1 VLPPSLVRQARA
13 EEIKFMLDWGVWE
26 RAPIANCWRDTGK
39 APIGSKWV
47 DVNKGDATK
56 PLIRSRFV
64 VKEIATYKTD
74 DFFAATPPLEAF
86 RLLLSLA
93 ASGARDTKIE
103 VLDAR
108 KAHVHAFA
116 DRVVYTQLPPEL
128 AAQGYCAKL
137 VRCLYGTRDAP
148 RRWEAFLAEQLIA
161 LGFAKGRASPCC
173 FFHARLSVRCIVHG
187 DDFVLSGTAGALDEV
202 KAGMHERFLLKELG
216 RLGGEQGELKELRV
230 LNRII
235 RWTPLG
241 LRYEADP
248 RHGEILVRGV
258 AGAERALSAP
268 GTHSKDFEGPSGEA
282 ELPQAIA
289 SLFRSFAARA
299 NYLAMDRPDLAQAT
313 KELCRRMSAPRA
325 ADLQAL
331 GRVAR
336 YLVGAARVVYEYPWQ
351 HSQALVVYTDSDF
364 AGCIDGRLSTSG
376 GAALLGRHLLKHWA
390 STQRKITLS
399 SGEAELGAVVR
410 GCSEVLGLQSVARDL
425 GVELRPEVH
434 ADSSA
439 AIGICNRS
447 GIGKVRHLAVAQL
460 WVQDLV
466 RSKTCR
472 LFKVLGTE
480 NPADLLTK
488 PLARAEI
495 DGHLGRLGLRR
506 ATGRAETA
514 PRADAAVDT
523 TLADRAARAR
533 SARLAPWPTHRG
545 SGGPRLPNQCAS

>member
-1 VLPPSLVRQARA
+1 
-13 EEIKFMLDWGVWE
+13 
-26 RAPIANCWRDTGK
+26 
-39 APIGSKWV
+39 
-47 DVNKGDATK
+47 
-56 PLIRSRFV
+56 LIRSRFV

-93 ASGARDTKIE
+93 ASDTQEIKLE

-108 KAHVHAFA
+108 KAHLHAFA
-116 DRVVYTQLPPEL
+116 DRLVCVQLPPEL
-128 AAQGYCAKL
+128 AEQGYCAKL

-173 FFHARLSVRCIVHG
+173 FFHAGLGVRCIVHG
-187 DDFVLSGTAGALDEV
+187 DDFVLSGTASALDEV
-202 KAGMHERFLLKELG
+202 KARMHERFLLKELG
-216 RLGGEQGELKELRV
+216 RLGGAQGELKELRV

-235 RWTPLG
+235 RWTPSG
-241 LRYEADP
+241 LKYEADP

-258 AGAERALSAP
+258 AGAMGALSTP
-268 GTHSKDFEGPSGEA
+268 GTHSKDFDVPSDA
-282 ELPQAIA
+282 ELPGAIA

-313 KELCRRMSAPRA
+313 KELCRRMSAPKA

-336 YLVGAARVVYEYPWQ
+336 YLVGAPRVVYEYPWQ
-351 HSQALVVYTDSDF
+351 KRPGLVAYTDSDF

-376 GAALLGRHLLKHWA
+376 GAALLGTHLLKHWA
-390 STQRKITLS
+390 STQKKITLS
-399 SGEAELGAVVR
+399 SGEAELGAVVK
-410 GCSEVLGLQSVARDL
+410 GFSEILGLQSVARDL
-425 GVELRPEVH
+425 GVELAPEVH

-466 RSKTCR
+466 RSKACR

-495 DGHLGRLGLRR
+495 DGHLARLGLSR
-506 ATGRAETA
+506 AAGRAETA
-514 PRADAAVDT
+514 PRADATVDT

-533 SARLAPWPTHRG
+533 SAR
-545 SGGPRLPNQCAS
+545 